1 MKPLDTERP
10 SGRYLHRASA
20 CCLSTCHIWFLQRLN
35 SQNKPLYLS
44 CEDKEPTL
52 RVVEGLGQ
60 HGIAGRGK
68 GTILWDQ
75 RLDSVISARPGS
87 LCRDISHRHLGCLLL
102 ESYTPH
108 QDAEAVGL
116 AMFSLTAS
124 QIGIRSKFHEPQA
137 TTEGRSPGRAE
148 CRHLA
153 SCGAWLTLGSSRTV
167 WGEEEEPS
175 SRNAHQQYP
184 ALEGTAHKERGP
196 EPLRFVKEELGLL
209 PAQLVLR
216 AFASRGRTCTSFS
229 SCGWESGVL
238 LHRRTEQDCTQ
249 RLPREAFKAKC
260 KGRPHW
266 QPGPGDLNGR

>member
-1 MKPLDTERP
+1 MAPKLCLQWRGAALLALEPR
-10 SGRYLHRASA
+10 RAGCGHFRA
-20 CCLSTCHIWFLQRLN
+20 AA
-35 SQNKPLYLS
+35 
-44 CEDKEPTL
+44 
-52 RVVEGLGQ
+52 GLG
-60 HGIAGRGK
+60 RPLVVK
-68 GTILWDQ
+68 SSTPLPP
-75 RLDSVISARPGS
+75 ARPRLACSRCRPPTVFVDQGS
-87 LCRDISHRHLGCLLL
+87 GSPHIS
-102 ESYTPH
+102 EKP
-108 QDAEAVGL
+108 
-116 AMFSLTAS
+116 
-124 QIGIRSKFHEPQA
+124 
-137 TTEGRSPGRAE
+137 
-148 CRHLA
+148 
-153 SCGAWLTLGSSRTV
+153 GSSRTV